1 MRKLHTF
8 QEEALASRFTA
19 VLTVNKIE
27 AEVLRNSEN
36 GWDLWII
43 DEDSIKSAGGLL
55 DRFQQDPHAAEFE
68 DAFAQAKK
76 IHEQL
81 RQENS

>member
-43 DEDSIKSAGGLL
+43 DEDSI
-55 DRFQQDPHAAEFE
+55 
-68 DAFAQAKK
+68 
-76 IHEQL
+76 
-81 RQENS
+81 